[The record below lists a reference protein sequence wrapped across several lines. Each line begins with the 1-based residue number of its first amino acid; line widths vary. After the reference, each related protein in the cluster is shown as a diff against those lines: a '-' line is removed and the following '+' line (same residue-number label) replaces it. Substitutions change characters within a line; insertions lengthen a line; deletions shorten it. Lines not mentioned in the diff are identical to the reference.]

1 LEALEADMKLLKDEV
16 KNLAKQ
22 KGKRKKEEE
31 VAIDNSQIEDIY
43 KKMNSLDSRLGK
55 AKTRHDYNM
64 AIFSAIEDFIEQHVR
79 SVSNLSGVP
88 ATLWGTD
95 KESKRT
101 IHQLDKTNT
110 AHMKTLGMFKSW
122 KNIKSSIKKAAK

>member
-1 LEALEADMKLLKDEV
+1 LLKEEV

-31 VAIDNSQIEDIY
+31 VAMDNSQVEDIY
-43 KKMNSLDSRLGK
+43 KKMNSLDTRLGK
-55 AKTRHDYNM
+55 AKTRHDYNT
-64 AIFSAIEDFIEQHVR
+64 AIFNAIEEFIEQHVR
-79 SVSNLSGVP
+79 IISNLSGVL

-101 IHQLDKTNT
+101 IEQLDVTDST
-110 AHMKTLGMFKSW
+110 HMTTLAMFTSW
-122 KNIKSSIKKAAK
+122 QNIKSNIEKAAK